1 MIKITDFKKWDKD
14 YHKGKKV
21 IIKRNVEPL
30 QNAVY
35 NIKEELNATIKI
47 L

>member
-1 MIKITDFKKWDKD
+1 MIHITDFKKWNKD
-14 YHKGKKV
+14 DHKGKKV

-35 NIKEELNATIKI
+35 NIERALNAAT
-47 L
+47 